1 MEECD
6 AVKKPGKVAL
16 VAKLTS
22 TPGTRLAASV
32 ALGGS
37 SLAAPCFAR
46 EFGVPCP
53 ALGISDRTFDEIV
66 DQRVANI

>member
-6 AVKKPGKVAL
+6 AVEKPGKVAL

-22 TPGTRLAASV
+22 TPGTRLASV

-37 SLAAPCFAR
+37 SLAAPCFAGK
-46 EFGVPCP
+46 FGVPCP

>member
-6 AVKKPGKVAL
+6 AVEKPGKVAL

-22 TPGTRLAASV
+22 TPGTRLASV
-32 ALGGS
+32 ALGGPS
-37 SLAAPCFAR
+37 WAAPCFAR

>member
-6 AVKKPGKVAL
+6 AVEKPGKVAL

-22 TPGTRLAASV
+22 TPGTRLASV
-32 ALGGS
+32 ALGRS
-37 SLAAPCFAR
+37 SLAAPCFTR

>member
-6 AVKKPGKVAL
+6 AVEKPGKMAL

-22 TPGTRLAASV
+22 TPGTRLASV
-32 ALGGS
+32 PLGGS